1 MPSILRTIWPITLP
15 TVWLNRAAGIV
26 LTALIVAGALWFA
39 WPRPIPVDIAT
50 VAKGPLRVTV
60 DDEGKTRVRHI
71 YTVSAPIAGKV
82 LRIDNPNHHKN
93 GLSLHVG
100 DEVKANETVVAI
112 MQPTIPGFIDVRSRE
127 ELQAAVAAADA
138 AITLAEAEI
147 RRIEAALVFSRDDL
161 QRAQALSRSGTITVK
176 ALEKARLDVA
186 TNEAALASAKAQLGV
201 RRSERTAIAAKLLDP
216 GSISAPSNSSC
227 CIQIRAP
234 VTGRVL
240 RIAQTSEATVP
251 AGAPLIEIG
260 DPLDLEVIADLLSTD
275 AVKIAPGSAVEID
288 GWGGAPLKGRVLRV
302 DPAGFLKVSALGI
315 EEQRVRTTIDFAE
328 PPAAWSRL
336 GHDYRVIVHVLTW
349 SADDVLTV
357 PVGALFRIGSDWAV
371 YAVKDGRARATVV
384 KIGHRNAQSA
394 EVLSG
399 LAVGDGVVL
408 HPSDRVRNGSAVAQ
422 REIR

>member
-1 MPSILRTIWPITLP
+1 MPTIWTAIWPTNRP
-15 TVWLNRAAGIV
+15 TVWLKRAAGAL
-26 LTALIVAGALWFA
+26 LTAAIVTGALWFA
-39 WPRPIPVDIAT
+39 WPRPVPVDIAT
-50 VAKGPLRVTV
+50 IAKGSWRVTV

-82 LRIDNPNHHKN
+82 LRIDNPDHKS
-93 GLSLHVG
+93 GVSLHVG

-138 AITLAEAEI
+138 AITLAETEI
-147 RRIEAALVFSRDDL
+147 RRIDAALVFSRDDL
-161 QRAQALSRSGTITVK
+161 QRAQTLSRSGTISAK
-176 ALEKARLDVA
+176 ALEKAKLDVA

-201 RRSERTAIAAKLLDP
+201 RRSERTAIAAKLLEP
-216 GSISAPSNSSC
+216 ASISAQSSPNC

-240 RIAQTSEATVP
+240 RIVQNSEAAVP
-251 AGAPLIEIG
+251 AGAPLIDIG
-260 DPLDLEVIADLLSTD
+260 DPFDLEVIADLLSMD
-275 AVKIAPGSAVEID
+275 AIKIAPGSAVEIE
-288 GWGGAPLKGRVLRV
+288 GWGGAPLKGRVVRV
-302 DPAGFLKVSALGI
+302 DPTGFLKVSALGI

-328 PPAAWSRL
+328 PSAAWSRL

-357 PVGALFRIGSDWAV
+357 PVGALFRTGSDWAV
-371 YAVKDGRARATVV
+371 YAVRDGRARTTVV
-384 KIGHRNAQSA
+384 RIGHRNAQMA
-394 EVLSG
+394 EVVSG
-399 LAVGDGVVL
+399 LTAGDSVVL
-408 HPSDRVRNGSAVAQ
+408 YPSDRVKDGAAVAQ

>member
-1 MPSILRTIWPITLP
+1 MKTIWVKRGLWAIASGLA
-15 TVWLNRAAGIV
+15 VLGLGWL
-26 LTALIVAGALWFA
+26 A
-39 WPRPIPVDIAT
+39 WPRPIPVDIAA
-50 VAKGPLRVTV
+50 VAKGPMQVTV

-82 LRIDNPNHHKN
+82 LRISNPDNKH
-93 GLSLHVG
+93 GMSLHVG
-100 DEVKANETVVAI
+100 DQVIANETVVAI
-112 MQPTIPGFIDVRSRE
+112 MQPTIPTFIDVRSRE

-138 AITLAEAEI
+138 AIVLAEAEI
-147 RRIEAALVFSRDDL
+147 RRIQAALEFSRDEL
-161 QRAQALSRSGTITVK
+161 KRAQTLSRSGTITGK
-176 ALEKARLDVA
+176 ALEKAQLDVT

-201 RRSERTAIAAKLLDP
+201 RRSERTAIAARLIDP
-216 GSISAPSNSSC
+216 ASVSAPGGPNC

-240 RIAQTSEATVP
+240 KIVQDSEAAVP

-275 AVKIAPGSAVEID
+275 AVKVRPGASVKID
-288 GWGGAPLKGRVLRV
+288 GWGGAPIKGRVTRV

-328 PPAAWSRL
+328 PSDAWSRL

-357 PVGALFRIGSDWAV
+357 PVGALFRAGSDWAV
-371 YAVKDGRARATVV
+371 YAVKDGRARTTVV
-384 KIGHRNAQSA
+384 RIGHRNAQTA

-399 LAVGDGVVL
+399 LAAGDRVVL
-408 HPSDRVRNGSAVAQ
+408 HPSDRVRDGSAVAQ
-422 REIR
+422 RDTR